1 MKTSTALGLAIVVG
15 VAIVVWRTS
24 AAAPGA
30 TPATSTGGDPVTGS
44 ISLDLKVKAQ
54 SEFAVRLMTQTKSMR
69 EVMAL
74 GLTDSP
80 AVKTNLD
87 EAAAI
92 RAQLPE
98 TRRQLATLG
107 DSPASIARW
116 LDSIHYDDFLKAEA
130 ELRKSAGQ

>member
-1 MKTSTALGLAIVVG
+1 MKISTALGLAIVAT
-15 VAIVVWRTS
+15 VAIVIWRSSAGAAVAMPTTS
-24 AAAPGA
+24 
-30 TPATSTGGDPVTGS
+30 SVGDPVTGS

-54 SEFAVRLMTQTKSMR
+54 SEFAVRLMNQTKSMR

-92 RAQLPE
+92 RAQLPD
-98 TRRQLATLG
+98 TKRQLATLG
-107 DSPASIARW
+107 DSPASIAHW
-116 LDSIHYDDFLKAEA
+116 LDSIHYDEFLKAEA
-130 ELRKSAGQ
+130 ELRRSAGQ

>member
-1 MKTSTALGLAIVVG
+1 MKTSIALGLAIVAA
-15 VAIVVWRTS
+15 VAIVIWRNS
-24 AAAPGA
+24 AGAAGAAPA
-30 TPATSTGGDPVTGS
+30 SSSGGDPVTGS

-54 SEFAVRLMTQTKSMR
+54 SEFAVRLMNQTKSMR

-98 TRRQLATLG
+98 TKRQLATLG
-107 DSPASIARW
+107 DSPESIARW

-130 ELRKSAGQ
+130 ELQRSAGQ

>member
-1 MKTSTALGLAIVVG
+1 MKTSTALGLATVAAVVFF
-15 VAIVVWRTS
+15 VWRGCAG
-24 AAAPGA
+24 AASSTPTTGA
-30 TPATSTGGDPVTGS
+30 GGDPVTGM
-44 ISLDLKVKAQ
+44 IGLDLKVKAQ
-54 SEFAVRLMTQTKSMR
+54 TEFALRVMNQTKSMR
-69 EVMAL
+69 ELLAL

-98 TRRQLATLG
+98 TKRQLATLG
-107 DSPASIARW
+107 DSPAVIARW
-116 LDSIHYDDFLKAEA
+116 LDGIHYDDFLRAEA

>member
-1 MKTSTALGLAIVVG
+1 MKTSTALGLAIVAAVG
-15 VAIVVWRTS
+15 IVLWRNS
-24 AAAPGA
+24 ASAGGAAPASGV
-30 TPATSTGGDPVTGS
+30 GDPVTGS
-44 ISLDLKVKAQ
+44 IALDLKVKAQ
-54 SEFAVRLMTQTKSMR
+54 SEFAVRLMNQTKSMR

-98 TRRQLATLG
+98 TKRQLATLG
-107 DSPASIARW
+107 DSPESIARW